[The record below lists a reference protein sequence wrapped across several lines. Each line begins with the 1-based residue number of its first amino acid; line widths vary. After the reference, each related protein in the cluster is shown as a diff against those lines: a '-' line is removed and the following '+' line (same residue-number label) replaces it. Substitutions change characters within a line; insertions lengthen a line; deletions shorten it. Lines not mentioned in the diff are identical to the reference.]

1 MMQPLLVLERLTECT
16 ARIIPFAPKE
26 RLELGNFDSRKQLS
40 CRPVSIFLRVLTG
53 S

>member
-1 MMQPLLVLERLTECT
+1 MQPLSPWARLTERT
-16 ARIIPFAPKE
+16 TRIIPPPLD
-26 RLELGNFDSRKQLS
+26 LELGNFDSRKQLS